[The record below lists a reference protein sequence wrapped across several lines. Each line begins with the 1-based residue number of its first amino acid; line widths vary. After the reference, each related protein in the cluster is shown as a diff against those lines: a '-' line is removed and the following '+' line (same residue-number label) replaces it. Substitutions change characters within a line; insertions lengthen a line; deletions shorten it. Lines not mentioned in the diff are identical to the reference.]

1 MLCITSKLME
11 KEVLKP
17 SQATLLPSLNCW
29 THVSGPIG
37 KKWSMELLLIQLTE
51 TWQRKVRKNEKR
63 NSFKNESLI
72 EIATVTELST
82 FISYHSVHSDHN
94 DQMETGLNWHC
105 CKQSSL
111 HHQICFPQ
119 FWALCGRCAPPNFLV
134 GIPHWR
140 GLDPSL
146 QVSATPTATIET
158 KACRSHRRFT
168 SVVNRLTLKWLPVHH
183 HGVGVMRKGKRV
195 SRCAPGICFR
205 PSLTYTFMMT
215 CG

>member
-1 MLCITSKLME
+1 
-11 KEVLKP
+11 
-17 SQATLLPSLNCW
+17 
-29 THVSGPIG
+29 
-37 KKWSMELLLIQLTE
+37 
-51 TWQRKVRKNEKR
+51 
-63 NSFKNESLI
+63 
-72 EIATVTELST
+72 
-82 FISYHSVHSDHN
+82 
-94 DQMETGLNWHC
+94 METGLNWHC

-183 HGVGVMRKGKRV
+183 HGVGVMRKGKVYHGVPQGSVLGPLLLTLLWWLADSKLHMGWKWNTREV
-195 SRCAPGICFR
+195 CRQHNTDLHRGNHGSGCKQDEQVPGTCKWLVPQEQHGSAPKKVRGYVDKTWRFCGIVGQEVQIPQYSNR
-205 PSLTYTFMMT
+205 
-215 CG
+215 